1 MALENAVY
9 FIKKLAT
16 DKDLFA
22 QLKDKD
28 QDAVFGKAKEL
39 GFEFTPDELSE
50 VVGGIGFAG
59 IGGRLEKFGGVPE
72 KKIRPNLPALEEMP
86 VTDRPVTLPN
96 ELTLEDMTIISGGNS
111 AAEMQ
116 IMLKDNPELQ
126 QMLLIIAK
134 R

>member
-1 MALENAVY
+1 MALNSAVD

-22 QLKDKD
+22 QLKDKG

-59 IGGRLEKFGGVPE
+59 IGGVPE
-72 KKIRPNLPALEEMP
+72 KKIRPSHPALGGLP
-86 VTDRPVTLPN
+86 LTDRPFTLPD
-96 ELTLEDMTIISGGNS
+96 ELTLEDMMNISGGAS
-111 AAEMQ
+111 TEEMQ
-116 IMLKDNPELQ
+116 ILMKNNPELQ
-126 QMLLIIAK
+126 QMLLIIA
-134 R
+134 RR

>member
-1 MALENAVY
+1 M
-9 FIKKLAT
+9 
-16 DKDLFA
+16 
-22 QLKDKD
+22 
-28 QDAVFGKAKEL
+28 
-39 GFEFTPDELSE
+39 
-50 VVGGIGFAG
+50 
-59 IGGRLEKFGGVPE
+59 PE

-126 QMLLIIAK
+126 QMLLIIA
-134 R
+134 RR